1 MKDDLELESLLREL
15 RLQELPADLR
25 ARMAEPPA
33 RRHHWKNIVVPCV
46 LAAAALWV
54 FFLVFPF
61 GGAREAG
68 GIPPVTVRQIESS
81 LIASKVIAVVEQE
94 GQAWELTEEEWLD
107 EEIVICSTTPVRV
120 RLAETHLKLVY
131 HPVKFH

>member
-15 RLQELPADLR
+15 RPQGLPADLR
-25 ARMAEPPA
+25 ARVAEPPV
-33 RRHHWKNIVVPCV
+33 RRRHWKNIVVPCV

-68 GIPPVTVRQIESS
+68 EVPPVTVRQIESS
-81 LIASKVIAVVEQE
+81 LVDSKVIAVVEHE
-94 GQAWELTEEEWLD
+94 GQAWELTQEEWLD
-107 EEIVICSTTPVRV
+107 EEIVICSSTPVRV
-120 RLAETHLKLVY
+120 RFAETRHEWVS
-131 HPVKFH
+131 HPVRFY